1 VGRGN
6 PGNPRVARAGL
17 GVIAMPVPEP
27 ILIWGAGAIG
37 GTLGAFFVQAGHR
50 VVFVDRAADHVEAIN
65 ARGLRLEGPISEFK
79 VQARAYTPDQLSG
92 KFETVF
98 LCVKAY
104 HTLEAV
110 RALEPHLAS
119 DGFVVS
125 AQNGLNELEIAHV
138 IGESRTIGCFVNFG
152 ADYLRPGLIHYAGRG
167 AVVIGELD
175 GTVTPRLETLHKLM
189 LEFDDR
195 AICTTNIWGYLWG
208 KMAYGAQLFVT
219 ALTNESIVDTLAAVE
234 HHRLLSE
241 VAREVMRIAAKR
253 GVNPEGFNGF
263 NPHAFMPTASLEDA
277 NRSLLEMV
285 AFNRKSAKT
294 HSGIWRDLAV
304 RKRQTEIDAQ
314 LGPIV
319 ALGAEVGV
327 HVPVTARLIE
337 MIHEIEAGTRVLDWA
352 NLSELEDMIPE
363 A

>member
-1 VGRGN
+1 
-6 PGNPRVARAGL
+6 
-17 GVIAMPVPEP
+17 MPVCEP

-37 GTLGAFFVQAGHR
+37 GTLGAYFVQAGHR

-65 ARGLRLEGPISEFK
+65 VQGLRLEGPISEFT
-79 VQARAYTPDQLSG
+79 VQARAYTPDQLG
-92 KFETVF
+92 VKFETVF
-98 LCVKAY
+98 LCVKAQ

-110 RALEPHLAS
+110 RALEPHLTS
-119 DGFVVS
+119 DGFVLS
-125 AQNGLNELEIAHV
+125 AQNGLNELEIAQV
-138 IGESRTIGCFVNFG
+138 IGEARTIGCFVNFG
-152 ADYLRPGLIHYAGRG
+152 ADYLEPGLIHYAGRG

-175 GTVTPRLETLHKLM
+175 GAITPRLETLHTLL

-219 ALTNESIVDTLAAVE
+219 ALTNESIADALAAVE
-234 HHRLLSE
+234 HRTLFVE
-241 VAREVMRIAAKR
+241 IAREVMRIAAAR

-263 NPHAFMPTASLEDA
+263 NPHVFMPTASLEDA
-277 NRSLLEMV
+277 SRSLLEMV

-304 RKRQTEIDAQ
+304 RKRQTEVDAQ

-319 ALGAEVGV
+319 ALGAEVSV
-327 HVPVTARLIE
+327 HAPITARLIE
-337 MIHEIEAGTRVLDWA
+337 MIHEIEAGTRALDWA
-352 NLSELEDMIPE
+352 NLAELEKEMR
-363 A
+363 

>member
-1 VGRGN
+1 
-6 PGNPRVARAGL
+6 
-17 GVIAMPVPEP
+17 MPVPIDLQAP

-37 GTLGAFFVQAGHR
+37 GTLGAYFVQAGHQ

-65 ARGLRLEGPISEFK
+65 ARGLRLEGPISEFT
-79 VQARAYTPDQLSG
+79 VQARAFTPDQLKG

-98 LCVKAY
+98 LCVKAH

-110 RALEPHLAS
+110 RALEPHLTNN
-119 DGFVVS
+119 GFVVS
-125 AQNGLNELEIAHV
+125 AQNGLNELEIAQV
-138 IGESRTIGCFVNFG
+138 IGEARTIGCFVNFG
-152 ADYLRPGLIHYAGRG
+152 ADYLEPGLIHYAGRS
-167 AVVIGELD
+167 AFVIGELD
-175 GTVTPRLETLHKLM
+175 GTITPRLETLHELM

-219 ALTNESIVDTLAAVE
+219 ALTNESIADALAAVE
-234 HHRLLSE
+234 HRKLFTE
-241 VAREVMRIAAKR
+241 VAREVMHIATAR
-253 GVNPEGFNGF
+253 GVTPEGFNGF
-263 NPHAFMPTASLEDA
+263 NPHAFTPTASLEDA
-277 NRSLLEMV
+277 SRSLEEMV

-304 RKRQTEIDAQ
+304 RKRQTEVDAQ

-327 HVPVTARLIE
+327 HAPITARLIE
-337 MIHEIEAGTRVLDWA
+337 MIHEIEAGTRALDWV
-352 NLSELEDMIPE
+352 NLAELALKLE
-363 A
+363 ARGG

>member
-1 VGRGN
+1 
-6 PGNPRVARAGL
+6 
-17 GVIAMPVPEP
+17 MPVCEP

-37 GTLGAFFVQAGHR
+37 GTLGAYFVQAGHR

-65 ARGLRLEGPISEFK
+65 AQGLRLEGPISEFT
-79 VQARAYTPDQLSG
+79 VQARAYTPDQLGG

-98 LCVKAY
+98 LCVKAQ

-110 RALEPHLAS
+110 RALEPHLS

-125 AQNGLNELEIAHV
+125 AQNGLNELEIAQV
-138 IGESRTIGCFVNFG
+138 IGEARTIGCFVNFG
-152 ADYLRPGLIHYAGRG
+152 ADYLEPGLIHYAGRG
-167 AVVIGELD
+167 AVVVGELD
-175 GTVTPRLETLHKLM
+175 GAITPRLETLHRLL

-219 ALTNESIVDTLAAVE
+219 ALTNESIADSLAAPQ
-234 HHRLLSE
+234 HRTLFTE
-241 VAREVMRIAAKR
+241 VAREVMRIAAAR
-253 GVNPEGFNGF
+253 GVKPEGFNGF
-263 NPHAFMPTASLEDA
+263 NPHAFTPNASLEDA
-277 NRSLLEMV
+277 GRSLTQMV

-304 RKRQTEIDAQ
+304 RKRQTEVDAQ

-327 HVPVTARLIE
+327 HSPITARLIE
-337 MIHEIEAGTRVLDWA
+337 MIHEIEAGTRALDVG
-352 NLSELEDMIPE
+352 NLNELGQKLE
-363 A
+363 ARGG

>member
-1 VGRGN
+1 
-6 PGNPRVARAGL
+6 
-17 GVIAMPVPEP
+17 MPVCEP

-37 GTLGAFFVQAGHR
+37 GTLGAYFVQAGHR

-65 ARGLRLEGPISEFK
+65 TQGLRLEGPISEFT
-79 VQARAYTPDQLSG
+79 VQARAYTPDQLGG

-98 LCVKAY
+98 LCVKAQ

-110 RALEPHLAS
+110 RALEPHLS

-125 AQNGLNELEIAHV
+125 AQNGLNELEIAQV
-138 IGESRTIGCFVNFG
+138 IGEARTIGCFVNFG
-152 ADYLRPGLIHYAGRG
+152 ADYLEPGLIHYAGRG

-175 GTVTPRLETLHKLM
+175 GAITPRLETLHRLL

-219 ALTNESIVDTLAAVE
+219 ALTNESIADSLAAPQ
-234 HHRLLSE
+234 HRTLFTE
-241 VAREVMRIAAKR
+241 VAREVMRIAAAR
-253 GVNPEGFNGF
+253 GVKPEGFNGF
-263 NPHAFMPTASLEDA
+263 NPHAFTPNASLEHA
-277 NRSLLEMV
+277 GRSLEEMV

-304 RKRQTEIDAQ
+304 RKRQTEVDAQ

-327 HVPVTARLIE
+327 DSPITARLIE
-337 MIHEIEAGTRVLDWA
+337 MIHEIEAGTRALDVG
-352 NLSELEDMIPE
+352 NLNELGQKLE
-363 A
+363 ARGG